1 MAGKPSDA
9 DLLSLPKIPKPK
21 KDDPEDVAWALS
33 TAEAMWSRAENA
45 DAIKWIRRAAEAAS
59 EAEADDR
66 ALELAKAAAD
76 LASMLVRVENP
87 DAGPTPSAPPP
98 MSAERPPNTLQSQ
111 APPPPPPPP
120 PPPAQLQNQGPPPP
134 NLSPVMHVAP
144 SRPPPAPVV
153 AMTPRAPSVAP
164 PRAPSVAPP
173 RNVGGPQSGSQ
184 AGPPSKPSAPAKAP
198 TPARAVAPQA
208 ALQKVTH
215 SRAGERRRRSSHNLS
230 DEARRA
236 AQAEI
241 ISRAG
246 GEQEVT
252 KPHGMDIPI
261 PKPAAARR
269 RSRPSPTE
277 LGPDPTEVISRP
289 APQAAAP
296 APAPVP
302 APPAAEDKHDTDPPP
317 PPAHETNPRLSHAEE
332 ADQWPTQSLTSASDD
347 DLGGY
352 DENQTRIGTPAY
364 TPSGRRPVDAPADGL
379 RASQAVRVIV
389 WRGPD
394 GVHVAPAGTKVSA
407 ITVDALL
414 VALDPNADLT
424 AWLKG

>member
-9 DLLSLPKIPKPK
+9 DLLPLPKIPKPK

-33 TAEAMWSRAENA
+33 TAEAMWNRAENA

-76 LASMLVRVENP
+76 LASMLVKVEGP
-87 DAGPTPSAPPP
+87 GDAPVASAPPPP

-111 APPPPPPPP
+111 APPPPLPPPSMR
-120 PPPAQLQNQGPPPP
+120 PPAPIVTGPQ
-134 NLSPVMHVAP
+134 

-153 AMTPRAPSVAP
+153 ASSPRAPSVAP
-164 PRAPSVAPP
+164 PRGPSSVAPP
-173 RNVGGPQSGSQ
+173 RPPGSVP
-184 AGPPSKPSAPAKAP
+184 APAKAPGAPAKAP
-198 TPARAVAPQA
+198 TPVRAAPPQA

-215 SRAGERRRRSSHNLS
+215 SRAGERRRRSGHNLN

-236 AQAEI
+236 AHAAEI

-246 GEQEVT
+246 GENEVT
-252 KPHGMDIPI
+252 KPHGMPIPI
-261 PKPAAARR
+261 PKPAASRR
-269 RSRPSPTE
+269 RSRPAADE
-277 LGPDPTEVISRP
+277 LGPDPTEVIARP
-289 APQAAAP
+289 VMP
-296 APAPVP
+296 APAP
-302 APPAAEDKHDTDPPP
+302 PPASHEDEKHDTDPPP
-317 PPAHETNPRLSHAEE
+317 APPPDAGTNPRLSHAEE
-332 ADQWPTQSLTSASDD
+332 ADQWPTQSLGSEEE
-347 DLGGY
+347 LPGY
-352 DENQTRIGTPAY
+352 DDQSTRIGTAPY
-364 TPSGRRPVDAPADGL
+364 KPSGRRPAEAAPDGL

-394 GVHVAPAGTKVSA
+394 GVHVAPAGTTVSA